1 MSESQEITLTGGY
14 WGPKYSKHN
23 PNGFRIEI
31 GDRDDLSKRLKSQS
45 SWMEVTIEFPP
56 NKSPRSSVEALRFS
70 LPLTSSFWSTCPEFK
85 SCEIGKWMKK
95 RKDAPWPYRKP
106 PKYIAELSTADDG
119 AVKIKVLRKKKT

>member
-1 MSESQEITLTGGY
+1 MSKSREITLTGGY
-14 WGPKYSKHN
+14 WGKKYSKHN

-45 SWMEVTIEFPP
+45 SRMEVTIEFPP
-56 NKSPRSSVEALRFS
+56 NKSPYSSVEALRFS

-85 SCEIGKWMKK
+85 SCEIGTWMKK
-95 RKDAPWPYRKP
+95 RRDASWPYRKP
-106 PKYIAELSTADDG
+106 PKYTAKMLTTGNG